1 MTAAKKTVVI
11 LGAGINGAALARELL
26 LSGVSVVV
34 VDAADIAAGA
44 TAWSTRLIHGGLR
57 YLEYGELGL
66 VRESLAERDRL
77 VRLAPHLVQP
87 LLFYLPVEQRLG
99 GLLAAAARLAGWES
113 LARRWRG
120 NRGRGSWTVAIGLTL
135 YDLLSVGSR
144 WPWHKIVKAGAIGLP
159 QVDGR
164 RFPLAGIYSDAQLL
178 FPERFTVE
186 LLVDARQIARAAGTQ
201 FSVFTHHRA
210 RLLPS
215 GTLELTPHGSSN
227 ASGPVIEVLPDAIVN
242 ATGAWVDRTLDILF
256 DCDSRFL
263 TGTHLTAGTKGSH
276 LIVQACGLREA
287 LGDYGIYAEATDGRP
302 IFVLPFGPELVL
314 VGTTDIPFSG
324 DPAAARTDEAEI
336 EYLLTLV
343 RRIFP
348 HVSLS
353 RQDVLQHYCGVRPL
367 PRGGVRPLPRADDTV
382 SPTTAASG
390 PRAAASPAAVTRRH
404 MLVRHASAPL
414 PAWSIVGG
422 KLTTCRSLAESA
434 AAEVLAE
441 LGLPVQGTSRERP
454 LPGAVAGAS
463 RSDLVQRATDAARQ
477 AGHQEAAAAAMA
489 LSAVALFGSRS
500 PAAFVAGD
508 ARALE
513 MLEGVGLPVSAV
525 GFCVREEWATS
536 LEDVIE
542 RRLMLSFNE
551 RLSVATIVGV
561 AEELVREKLLPLE
574 QLDSAVAAYV
584 KALRA
589 KYGKRVPQKGGRQ

>member
-1 MTAAKKTVVI
+1 MKASEKTVVI

-34 VDAADIAAGA
+34 VDATDIAAGA

-87 LLFYLPVEQRLG
+87 LSFYLPVEQRLG
-99 GLLAAAARLAGWES
+99 GLLAAVARLAGWES
-113 LARRWRG
+113 LARWLRG
-120 NRGRGSWTVAIGLTL
+120 SRGRGSWTVAMGLTL
-135 YDLLSVGSR
+135 YDLLSVGSH
-144 WPWHKIVKAGAIGLP
+144 WPWHRIVKAGAVGLP
-159 QVDGR
+159 AVDDR
-164 RFPLAGIYSDAQLL
+164 KFPLAGIYADAQLL

-215 GTLELTPHGSSN
+215 GTLELTPHRSNN

-242 ATGAWVDRTLDILF
+242 ATGAWVDRTLGILF
-256 DCDSRFL
+256 DCDSHFF
-263 TGTHLTAGTKGSH
+263 TGTPLTAGTKGSH

-302 IFVLPFGPELVL
+302 IFVLPFGPRLVL

-324 DPAAARTDEAEI
+324 DPAAARADESEI
-336 EYLLTLV
+336 EYLLALV
-343 RRIFP
+343 GRIFP
-348 HVSLS
+348 RLAIS

-367 PRGGVRPLPRADDTV
+367 PRADDRV
-382 SPTTAASG
+382 GATTAASG
-390 PRAAASPAAVTRRH
+390 PRVAGSPAAVTRRH

-414 PAWSIVGG
+414 LAWSIVGG

-434 AAEVLAE
+434 AAEVLAS

-454 LPGAVAGAS
+454 LPGAVDEAS
-463 RSDLVQRATDAARQ
+463 RGDLGGRATDAARQ
-477 AGHQEAAAAAMA
+477 AGHHEAAAAAMA
-489 LSAVALFGSRS
+489 LSAVDLFGSRA
-500 PAAFVAGD
+500 PELFVAGD
-508 ARALE
+508 ARALD

-525 GFCVREEWATS
+525 GFCLREEWATT

-542 RRLMLSFNE
+542 RRLMLSFDE
-551 RLSVATIVGV
+551 RLSVAAIVGV
-561 AEELVREKLLPLE
+561 AEELVREKLLLPE
-574 QLDSAVAAYV
+574 QRDAAVAACV
-584 KALRA
+584 EALGV
-589 KYGKRVPQKGGRQ
+589 KYGKSIQ